1 MKRIIKKHEV
11 LNLVEKSLKNG
22 SLIEKQ
28 TLFNDIIK
36 LINRHI
42 DINSNDKNEF
52 INIIEVD
59 DSYFDNELELK

>member
-1 MKRIIKKHEV
+1 MRKIIKKHEV

-28 TLFNDIIK
+28 LLFNDIIK
-36 LINRHI
+36 LINNHI
-42 DINSNDKNEF
+42 DINSDNKDEF
-52 INIIEVD
+52 INVIEVE

>member
-1 MKRIIKKHEV
+1 MRKIIKKHEV

-36 LINRHI
+36 LINNHI

-52 INIIEVD
+52 INIIEMGD
-59 DSYFDNELELK
+59 NYFDNELELK

>member
-1 MKRIIKKHEV
+1 MKKIIKKHEV

-36 LINRHI
+36 LINNHI
-42 DINSNDKNEF
+42 EINSNDKNEF
-52 INIIEVD
+52 IDVIEVED
-59 DSYFDNELELK
+59 NYFDNELELK

>member
-1 MKRIIKKHEV
+1 MKKIIKKHDV

-36 LINRHI
+36 LINKHI

-52 INIIEVD
+52 INVIEVE

>member
-1 MKRIIKKHEV
+1 MKKIIKKHEV

-36 LINRHI
+36 LINNHI
-42 DINSNDKNEF
+42 DINSDNKDEF
-52 INIIEVD
+52 INVIEVE

>member
-1 MKRIIKKHEV
+1 MKKIIKKHEV

-36 LINRHI
+36 LINNHI
-42 DINSNDKNEF
+42 DINSDNKDEF
-52 INIIEVD
+52 INVIEVED
-59 DSYFDNELELK
+59 NYFDNELELK